1 MPDSKIAVPGI
12 AVAWKDLSMDA
23 ETRTSGD
30 ELRLAR
36 LLLPELAERL
46 DAVVGATD
54 AARAEREFD
63 DWLDAESERLGERF
77 SAAAFAELDAEASS
91 RFSAAFRHGRA
102 LADRVGIE
110 APEPEALIE
119 AGLDPAALAAAM
131 DQDPTLQPVLAP
143 YGLGDA
149 AWREL
154 FRSAGA
160 SGAAGGLVLATEVVR
175 EFGRLDAVPDPA
187 TPRVAVAGPDGG
199 RVEWALRAIPAGE
212 RPSVLGLGY
221 AHGPHVSLPEMLA
234 LQLGRLAAG
243 ADPVDTQTF
252 TWLAGTLADGGLA
265 ARHVFDRSD
274 GVVRIAAREIGN
286 QGPHLGARPPIG

>member
-1 MPDSKIAVPGI
+1 MPDSKIVVPGI
-12 AVAWKDLSMDA
+12 ADAWKDLSMDA
-23 ETRTSGD
+23 DARTSGD

-46 DAVVGATD
+46 DTVVGASD
-54 AARAEREFD
+54 AARAERDFD
-63 DWLDAESERLGERF
+63 AWLDAESDRLGERF
-77 SAAAFAELDAEASS
+77 SAAAFAGLDAEAGAQ
-91 RFSAAFRHGRA
+91 FSAAFRRARA
-102 LADRVGIE
+102 LAEHVGIE

-119 AGLDPAALAAAM
+119 AGLDPAALADAIAE
-131 DQDPTLQPVLAP
+131 DPTLEPVLAP
-143 YGLGDA
+143 HGLGDLV
-149 AWREL
+149 WREL
-154 FRSAGA
+154 FRSTGA

-175 EFGRLDAVPDPA
+175 EFGRLDAVPDPS

-199 RVEWALRAIPAGE
+199 RIEWTFRAIPAGE

-234 LQLGRLAAG
+234 LQLGRLVAG

-274 GVVRIAAREIGN
+274 DVVRIAAREIGN

>member
-1 MPDSKIAVPGI
+1 MNA
-12 AVAWKDLSMDA
+12 DA
-23 ETRTSGD
+23 RTSGD

-46 DAVVGATD
+46 DTVVGATD

-63 DWLDAESERLGERF
+63 DWLDAESDRLGERF
-77 SAAAFAELDAEASS
+77 STAAFAELDAEASA
-91 RFSAAFRHGRA
+91 RFSAAFRRARA
-102 LADRVGIE
+102 LAERVGIE

-119 AGLDPAALAAAM
+119 AGLDPAALADAIAE
-131 DQDPTLQPVLAP
+131 DPTLEAVLAP
-143 YGLGDA
+143 YGLGDL

-175 EFGRLDAVPDPA
+175 EFGRLDAVPDPS
-187 TPRVAVAGPDGG
+187 TPRVAVAGTDGG
-199 RVEWALRAIPAGE
+199 RIEWTLRAIPAGE

-234 LQLGRLAAG
+234 LQLGRLVAG

-274 GVVRIAAREIGN
+274 DVVRIAAREIGN

>member
-1 MPDSKIAVPGI
+1 MNA
-12 AVAWKDLSMDA
+12 DA
-23 ETRTSGD
+23 RTSGD

-46 DAVVGATD
+46 DTVVGATD

-63 DWLDAESERLGERF
+63 DWLDAESDRLGERF
-77 SAAAFAELDAEASS
+77 STAAFAELDAEASA
-91 RFSAAFRHGRA
+91 RFSAAFRRARA
-102 LADRVGIE
+102 LAERVGIE

-119 AGLDPAALAAAM
+119 AGLDPVALADAIAE
-131 DQDPTLQPVLAP
+131 DPTLEAVLAP
-143 YGLGDA
+143 YGLGDL

-175 EFGRLDAVPDPA
+175 EFGRLDAVPDPS
-187 TPRVAVAGPDGG
+187 TPRVAVAGAGGG
-199 RVEWALRAIPAGE
+199 RIEWTLRAIPAGE

-234 LQLGRLAAG
+234 LQLGRLVAG
-243 ADPVDTQTF
+243 AAPVDTQTF

-265 ARHVFDRSD
+265 ARHVYDRSD
-274 GVVRIAAREIGN
+274 DVVRIAAREIGN